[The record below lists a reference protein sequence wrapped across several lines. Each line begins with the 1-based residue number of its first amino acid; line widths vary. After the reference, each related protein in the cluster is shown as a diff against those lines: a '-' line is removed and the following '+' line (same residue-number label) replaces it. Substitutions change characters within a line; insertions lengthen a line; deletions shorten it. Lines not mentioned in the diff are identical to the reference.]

1 MKTLRYLLAILMLG
15 MALAGCA
22 GPRSIMGVPNF
33 VEMDKGVYRG
43 GQPSPDGWIALKK
56 LGIKTV
62 IRLDKPEEGA
72 NDEEQA
78 KELGIEV
85 VVASVP
91 PSKWSERYEY
101 PSPEKVEKAIKA
113 MSDESQRSVYVHCLH
128 GQDRT
133 GFVVGIYR
141 VLHDHYSKEQ
151 AYKEMLDNGF
161 HPFFSPGMVEAWG
174 RFDGKSLSSLD

>member
-1 MKTLRYLLAILMLG
+1 
-15 MALAGCA
+15 MAVLTFGASLVGCA

-33 VEMDKGVYRG
+33 VEMDKKVYRG
-43 GQPSPDGWIALKK
+43 GQPSPDGWIALNK
-56 LGIKTV
+56 LKVKTV
-62 IRLDKPEEGA
+62 VRLDLPTE
-72 NDEEQA
+72 NPNDDEEA
-78 KELGIEV
+78 KKFDMEV
-85 VVASVP
+85 VDASGP

-101 PSPEKVEKAIKA
+101 PSPEKVEKAISA
-113 MSDESQRSVYVHCLH
+113 MSNEKQRPVYVHCLH

-161 HPFFSPGMVEAWG
+161 HQYLFPGMVEAWG
-174 RFDGKSLSSLD
+174 RFDGKLLSSLDKKENEK